1 MAIRTTVTGIAAVC
15 IGIIFNT
22 QIISAQGLSLKRCP
36 QTTSKTAE
44 KKADEAEKLF
54 KSLNDYDKA
63 LKVCNDAIDEDSTY
77 AKPYM
82 LMGDA
87 AYRKK
92 DFKTMAMAYRKLIEV
107 CPDASEK
114 AYYRLAT
121 YYYETKK
128 YEEAIPVYKAFI
140 DLSPSDTIAAD
151 DAEVKM
157 FRAYAYSHPVEF
169 KPMVVKGIST
179 ADPEYLPIISA
190 DNELCF
196 FTRRFEYQSRNMLTP
211 TSVEKFMISHHAK
224 GTWERGEP
232 MGFPFNKENS
242 GNEGGAS
249 ISLDNLHLFFTV
261 NNKGNFD
268 IYTSDSTLKGW
279 TEPRSIGTANDPKL
293 WDSQP
298 SIAPDNRTLYFASFR
313 DSINL
318 TSDIYITVKSNGEWK
333 NATPLSSVIN
343 TKKNEKSP
351 FIHSD
356 GKTLFFCSDGLPGM
370 GGYDIFYSRK
380 DEKGNWGK
388 PVNLGYPINTEA
400 DEVGFFVSTDGT
412 KGYFASNQMGTG
424 GYDIFSFD
432 LPEKL
437 RPEKMILF
445 KGNLKDE
452 DNEVPDSA
460 RIEIKNIK
468 SKQVSQIDYDEQSGK
483 YAGVLEANADYIL
496 TVKKDDYAFNSRVI
510 RAESME
516 KSPVEIDFEMQKMKE
531 GGAYNLNDILFETDS
546 YRLTDVSKEVINDFA
561 EFLKTNPKLQVG
573 IYGHTDNSGNAADN
587 LTLSKNR
594 AKAVYDYLIS
604 VGIAAGRLTHDGF
617 GQTKPVAANTSEK
630 GKALNRRT
638 EFVILKK

>member
-1 MAIRTTVTGIAAVC
+1 MTYKTTVSGIAVVVLC
-15 IGIIFNT
+15 VSFLTNKIV
-22 QIISAQGLSLKRCP
+22 AQGLSLKRCP
-36 QTTSKTAE
+36 QTTSKAAE

-54 KSLNDYDKA
+54 KSLNTYDNG
-63 LKVCNDAIDEDSTY
+63 LKVCKEAIEEDSTY
-77 AKPYM
+77 ARPYL

-87 AYRKK
+87 SFRKK
-92 DFKTMAMAYRKLIEV
+92 EFRTMAMAYKKLIEV

-121 YYYETKK
+121 YYFETKK
-128 YEEAIPVYKAFI
+128 YEEAIPVYKAFLE
-140 DLSPSDTIAAD
+140 LSPSDTVAAD
-151 DAEVKM
+151 DAEVRM

-169 KPMVVKGIST
+169 KPELLKGVST

-211 TSVEKFMISHHAK
+211 TSVEKFMISHNVNGK
-224 GTWERGEP
+224 WERGEP
-232 MGFPFNKENS
+232 LGFPFNKQNS

-249 ISLDNLHLFFTV
+249 ITLDNLHLFFTV
-261 NNKGNFD
+261 NDKGNFD

-279 TEPRSIGTANDPKL
+279 TEPRSIGLANDPKL

-313 DSINL
+313 DSVNL
-318 TSDIYITVKSNGEWK
+318 TCDIYVTVKSNGAW
-333 NATPLSSVIN
+333 NSAALLSSVIN
-343 TKKNEKSP
+343 TTKNEKSP

-356 GKTLFFCSDGLPGM
+356 GKTLFFSSDGLPGM
-370 GGYDIFYSRK
+370 GGYDIFYSKK
-380 DEKGNWGK
+380 DDKGNWGK
-388 PVNLGYPINTEA
+388 PVNLGYPINTDA

-412 KGYFASNQMGTG
+412 KGYFASNQLGTG
-424 GYDIFSFD
+424 GYDIYSFN
-432 LPEKL
+432 LPDSL
-437 RPEKMILF
+437 RPEKMVLF
-445 KGNLKDE
+445 KGNLKNE

-468 SKQVSQIDYDEQSGK
+468 SKQVEQIDYDAGSGK
-483 YAGVLEANADYIL
+483 YAGVLEADADYIL

-510 RAESME
+510 RAGSIETT
-516 KSPVEIDFEMQKMKE
+516 PVEIDFEMKKMKE
-531 GGAYNLNDILFETDS
+531 GSAYNLNDILFESDS
-546 YRLTDVSKEVINDFA
+546 YRLTEVSKEVINDFA
-561 EFLKTNPKLQVG
+561 EFLKANPKLQVG
-573 IYGHTDNSGNAADN
+573 IYGHTDNSGSAADN

-594 AKAVYDYLIS
+594 AKAVYDYLVS
-604 VGIAAGRLTHDGF
+604 VGISASRLSHEGF